1 MGRSGQTL
9 IDLPGIHTVRIRRAG
24 KPDLWYIYAWR
35 GGPCIRKAQGPNR
48 PGLTRE
54 DMAAFESALAASQK
68 VKTDTLAGLIRQYRK
83 SPEWND
89 LAPGT
94 RRVWTGH
101 LDRIEARWAE
111 TPLSFWSDPRMI
123 AKVVAWRDSRADTP
137 RSADIGITVLKHLL
151 NWARLRGRVTTNL
164 ALGIPALDR
173 GASRAEIIWLPEDLE
188 ALAKHA
194 SQQVMDGVHLARL
207 TGLRR
212 QDLVRVTFDLVGEN
226 AIILTALKSS
236 RKRRRRVVIPILP
249 ELAALL
255 DQLRSRKRKPGVE
268 TLLVNGA
275 GESWSADGF
284 GQRFIAARDKAGIVH
299 RSDDPDAPVKP
310 KHLHDLRGT
319 YATDWMK
326 ATPRLTDLE
335 IAELLGW
342 SPKRVEAI
350 RRRYVD
356 EATIVVALAER
367 LRGKA
372 L

>member
-9 IDLPGIHTVRIRRAG
+9 IELPGLHTVRIRRTG

-35 GGPCIRKAQGPNR
+35 GGPCIRKAEGPTR

-54 DMAAFESALAASQK
+54 DFAAFEAARLASQK
-68 VKTDTLAGLIRQYRK
+68 VKPDTLAGIIRHYRK

-94 RRVWTGH
+94 RRIWTGH
-101 LDRIEARWAE
+101 LDLIETRWAE
-111 TPLSFWSDPRMI
+111 TPINFWSDPRMI
-123 AKVVAWRDSRADTP
+123 AKVVAWRDSRAATP

-151 NWARLRGRVTTNL
+151 NWARLRGRVTVNL

-173 GASRAEIIWLPEDLE
+173 GADRAEIIWLPEDLE
-188 ALAKHA
+188 TLAKHA
-194 SQQVMDGVHLARL
+194 SLQVMDGVNLARL

-212 QDLVRVTFDLVGEN
+212 QDLVRVTFDQVGEN

-236 RKRRRRVVIPILP
+236 RKRRRRVIIPILP
-249 ELAALL
+249 ELEALL
-255 DQLRSRKRKPGVE
+255 NELRRRKRKRGVD
-268 TLLVNGA
+268 TLLVNGV

-299 RSDDPDAPVKP
+299 RSDDPDAPAKP

-319 YATDWMK
+319 YATEWMK
-326 ATPRLTDLE
+326 VTPRLTDQE
-335 IAELLGW
+335 IGELLGW

-356 EATIVVALAER
+356 EAAIVVALAER